1 MKYKVIVRGKQ
12 FTVELTDLH
21 TQPIVALVEG
31 EPVEVW
37 LENQYAN
44 EPVGLHAKPQQKA
57 PSSGLSISNATEKRS
72 KTMIAPIP
80 GVVISIAVHEG
91 DEVAT
96 GQVICVLEAMKMKN
110 AIRSHR
116 KGVIAS
122 VRVTLGQS
130 VQHHDVLVEFA
141 D

>member
-1 MKYKVIVRGKQ
+1 MSSNQY
-12 FTVELTDLH
+12 TVELTDLH

-31 EPVEVW
+31 EAVEVW
-37 LENQYAN
+37 LENQYAD
-44 EPVGLHAKPQQKA
+44 EPGSPRANPQQKA
-57 PSSGLSISNATEKRS
+57 PPSSLSKSNATEKRS

-80 GVVISIAVHEG
+80 GVVISIAVQEG

-96 GQVICVLEAMKMKN
+96 GQIICVLEAMKMKN
-110 AIRSHR
+110 AIRSHW

-122 VRVTLGQS
+122 VRVSLGQS
-130 VQHHDVLVEFA
+130 VQYHDVLVEFA

>member
-116 KGVIAS
+116 NGVIAS